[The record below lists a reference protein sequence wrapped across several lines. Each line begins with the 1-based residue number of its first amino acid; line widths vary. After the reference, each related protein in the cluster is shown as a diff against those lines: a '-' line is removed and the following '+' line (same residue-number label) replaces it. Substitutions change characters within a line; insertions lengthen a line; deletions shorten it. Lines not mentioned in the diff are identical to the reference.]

1 MAHVIF
7 SPGNS
12 QIRIDLFSSLSFL
25 VCVLECNYMY
35 HQFGQFVSTAED
47 KKRDQSRSDE
57 NRVYQ
62 TPWTSPWTDCV
73 VGGEDLR

>member
-1 MAHVIF
+1 
-7 SPGNS
+7 
-12 QIRIDLFSSLSFL
+12 
-25 VCVLECNYMY
+25 VLECNYMY